1 MSIFLLLFRK
11 KSKEKPQGFQGVPK
25 VPKQLLME
33 AEALYKT
40 IHLVPWKQPFETID
54 NLLSP
59 QGSLCHGM

>member
-1 MSIFLLLFRK
+1 MPRPRRRWIWLLEVLELCDVSIFLLLFRK

-40 IHLVPWKQPFETID
+40 IHLVP
-54 NLLSP
+54 
-59 QGSLCHGM
+59 